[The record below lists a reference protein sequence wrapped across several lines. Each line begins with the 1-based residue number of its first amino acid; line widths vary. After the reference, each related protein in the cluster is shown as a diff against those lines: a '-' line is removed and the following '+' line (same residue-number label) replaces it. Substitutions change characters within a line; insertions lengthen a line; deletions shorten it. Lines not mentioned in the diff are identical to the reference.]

1 MPYSAHTTKM
11 TRSQLGRRPPKTATE
26 RAWSSPLEGGVALPF
41 AMSETH
47 ENGPA
52 VRLALAGELDIASCG
67 QLQARLG
74 RLAQAGV
81 TVRLDLSR
89 LEFTDS
95 SGLHVLIDACH
106 GSRRDGWQLEIEPAL
121 REPVRRVVELLGVD
135 ELLWP
140 SASGAARL
148 RP

>member
-1 MPYSAHTTKM
+1 MPHSAHKTEM
-11 TRSQLGRRPPKTATE
+11 RRSQFGRCPPTTASE
-26 RAWSSPLEGGVALPF
+26 RASSSPLEGSVAVPF

-47 ENGPA
+47 ENGPS

-67 QLQARLG
+67 LLQARLG

-121 REPVRRVVELLGVD
+121 REPVRRVVQLMGVD
-135 ELLWP
+135 QVLWP
-140 SASGAARL
+140 SASVAAPL